1 MFPRVDESLVV
12 LNGLIVSVGM
22 AVVNFICGLTVG
34 QEIFMALRLED
45 KKALVKEVN
54 AVAGDSV
61 TAVAAEYRGL
71 SVAEM
76 TELRKQA
83 RNAGVYMRVVKNTL
97 ARRAVVGTEFEC
109 MQDTLNGPLLL
120 AFAKDDPGAAA
131 RVIKDFAKG
140 HDALQ
145 AVSLSAGGQLLPG
158 SDLAKLA
165 SLPTLDQAR
174 AMMLGVLLAPMTKL
188 VGTLAEA
195 PAMLVRTLN
204 ARGEQEAA

>member
-1 MFPRVDESLVV
+1 
-12 LNGLIVSVGM
+12 
-22 AVVNFICGLTVG
+22 
-34 QEIFMALRLED
+34 MALRLED

-54 AVAGDSV
+54 AVAGDSI

-83 RNAGVYMRVVKNTL
+83 RDAGVYMRVVKNTL

-109 MQDTLNGPLLL
+109 MQDALTGPILL
-120 AFAKDDPGAAA
+120 AFSKDDPGAAA

-145 AVSLSAGGQLLPG
+145 AVSLAVGGTVLPA
-158 SDLAKLA
+158 SDLSTLA
-165 SLPTLDQAR
+165 DLPTLDQAR
-174 AMMLGVLLAPMTKL
+174 AMLLGVFMAPMSQ
-188 VGTLAEA
+188 
-195 PAMLVRTLN
+195 LVRTLAEPSAMLARTMS

>member
-1 MFPRVDESLVV
+1 
-12 LNGLIVSVGM
+12 
-22 AVVNFICGLTVG
+22 
-34 QEIFMALRLED
+34 MALRLED

-76 TELRKQA
+76 TELRKEA

-109 MQDTLNGPLLL
+109 MQDELKGPILL
-120 AFAKDDPGAAA
+120 AFAKEDPGAAA
-131 RVIKDFAKG
+131 RVIKDFAKK

-145 AVSLSAGGQLLPG
+145 AVSLAVSGTVLPA
-158 SDLAKLA
+158 SDLNTLA
-165 SLPTLDQAR
+165 DLPTLDQAR
-174 AMMLGVLLAPMTKL
+174 AMLLGVFMAPMNQL
-188 VGTLAEA
+188 VRTLAE
-195 PAMLVRTLN
+195 PSAMLARTLN